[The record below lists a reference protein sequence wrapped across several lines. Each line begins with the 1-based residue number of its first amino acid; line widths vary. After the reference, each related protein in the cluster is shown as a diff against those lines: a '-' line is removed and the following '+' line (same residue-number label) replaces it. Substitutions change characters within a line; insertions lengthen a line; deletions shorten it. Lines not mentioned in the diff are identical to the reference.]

1 MQIFIEPTDVWLFRD
16 GRPFTAGADHRA
28 RTLFPPSP
36 HTVAG
41 ALRAVHFAASGI
53 TRDEYIAGQTS
64 AAQTLRNTIGKPP
77 DANGNGGDL
86 GAFALTVLA
95 VARRDVQ
102 AGTLTR
108 YFPMPAD
115 VLQVGDDLRVAAP
128 LQAKKYFASD
138 DDAPLLWLK
147 EMRASKPA
155 TGWLAETELQH
166 YLRGEPFRATPE
178 EFLFARESRFHVG
191 IDSAIKRPREGD
203 GGGHLFQVEWV
214 RTRENI
220 GLAVE
225 LGGADVPA
233 PGVLALGGELRSAR
247 YEEITT
253 PFAALDAPF
262 ERRFKLYCAT
272 PALLDLSAWH
282 TQNFFNGTQV
292 TLITAAIARAQP
304 LGGWD
309 VANNS
314 PKPLRNFVPAGSVL
328 YCELARGTREQI
340 KHRAPI
346 TQDDL
351 GALGFGQTFLGG
363 WDDV

>member
-41 ALRAVHFAASGI
+41 ALRAVHFAAAGI
-53 TRDEYIAGQTS
+53 SRDEYLAGQTD
-64 AAQTLRNTIGKPP
+64 AAKKLWHTIGGPP
-77 DANGNGGDL
+77 NKDNTL
-86 GAFALTVLA
+86 GAFALTALA
-95 VARRDVQ
+95 VARRDAQ
-102 AGTLTR
+102 TGTITR

-115 VLQVGDDLRVAAP
+115 VLQVGDELRVAAP
-128 LQAKKYFASD
+128 LKSEHHFEFD
-138 DDAPLLWLK
+138 DTMPPLWLK
-147 EMRASKPA
+147 EFHAGKPA

-191 IDSAIKRPREGD
+191 IDSTVKRPREGD

-214 RTRENI
+214 RTREHV
-220 GLAVE
+220 GLTVE
-225 LGGADVPA
+225 IAGPPLPA
-233 PGVLALGGELRSAR
+233 PGVLAFGGELRSAR

-253 PFAALDAPF
+253 SFTALDAPF

-272 PALLDLSAWH
+272 PTLLDLSAGH
-282 TQNFFNGTQV
+282 TQGFFNGARV
-292 TLITAAIARAQP
+292 DLITAAIARVQP
-304 LGGWD
+304 IGGWD
-309 VANNS
+309 VANDEQ
-314 PKPLRNFVPAGSVL
+314 KPLRHFLPAGSVL
-328 YCELARGTREQI
+328 YCELTCGTREQI
-340 KHRAPI
+340 KRRAPI
-346 TQDDL
+346 APSDL

-363 WDDV
+363 WDYV